1 MKFSGIDEKDDLR
14 SMEFNTLEPSI
25 KRLLRRR
32 NKLINDSTFP
42 KNFINSQRSR
52 RSENKPNSSF
62 RNQTS
67 PKAQLD
73 SRRCERLVEDTTI
86 P

>member
-42 KNFINSQRSR
+42 RNLINSQRSR